1 MKKTAVSKTLALFL
15 SAALLFAG
23 CGKTGGEQESVGDMA
38 GGGDKTMGRYV
49 EEEIGRPEEM
59 ERNGGIVR
67 LADGTLQ
74 IFDFN
79 QGPFVSQDEGKTWTK
94 KYDDWSGMVGEGYF
108 MNAAAAK
115 DGSLF
120 LVYSTYDAVS
130 SVEGEVASQEDV
142 SDAERSEQPDTEP
155 TETEDTEVQ
164 VEESDMFTIDC
175 HYMFVSPEGETREI
189 MLPFDMDNYE
199 LITNCWY
206 TPDGRLLAS
215 QGGAIYEINQEDGS
229 LTVLFET
236 DGDADTA
243 CFSDTQMVAF
253 TNTKAYRFDLVK
265 GELMEQDE
273 ELDKFISG
281 LTNNGEKGV
290 YWTSGNYSFLV
301 AMDKD
306 NTLYLACQD
315 GLYQCTAGESPK
327 QLLQGTLCSMGDPSN
342 GKYGML
348 VEDGPVFLVLF
359 SSGLSR
365 FTYDETMPA
374 TPDKELKVYS
384 LKKDQTLQQAVSA
397 YQKAHQDVFVKY
409 EVGMS
414 GENGLTA
421 EDAIKALN
429 TEIMAG
435 NGPDVIML
443 DGLPIESYLAKGMLA
458 DLSENLKAVEEK
470 EEFFDNITRVYEED
484 GKIYAIPTRFRIP
497 LLMGNE
503 EFVSNIQDLSSL
515 SAVMEEMREKNPEG
529 SILSAYTPEILLKM
543 LAIASEPTW
552 SKEDGN
558 LQEETVKEFLTQA
571 KKIYDNEISG
581 ISDSEKEEFL
591 NSVRGSDDSSGT
603 AEETALDI
611 SWSILNFLTK
621 SQAQLAI
628 GASQQVS
635 LDFTN
640 VISVPR
646 VKPEVVYKP
655 LSLQAENVFQAE
667 SIVGVSAKAAE
678 PEMAREF
685 VEMLLSYNVMSMQQE
700 PYPVNAAS
708 FDSFFD
714 TDMEGDGAFGSM
726 GISKDDGSVATL
738 DLYWPNEEE
747 QKGLEQMV
755 RSLKTPYLPGSPIEQ
770 AILEAGVS
778 VLEGNMSVD
787 EGVAQIKQKIQ
798 LYLSE

>member
-130 SVEGEVASQEDV
+130 SEEGEEASQEEV

-306 NTLYLACQD
+306 TTLYLACQD

-708 FDSFFD
+708 FDSLFD

-770 AILEAGVS
+770 AVLEAGVS

>member
-38 GGGDKTMGRYV
+38 GDGDKTMGRYV

-120 LVYSTYDAVS
+120 LVYSTYDAVFS
-130 SVEGEVASQEDV
+130 EEGEEGSQEEE

-155 TETEDTEVQ
+155 PETEDTEVQ

-265 GELMEQDE
+265 GELLEQDE
-273 ELDKFISG
+273 ELDKFISS

-301 AMDKD
+301 AMDKE

-458 DLSENLKAVEEK
+458 DLSENLKAAEEK
-470 EEFFDNITRVYEED
+470 EEFFDNITRVYEQD

-515 SAVMEEMREKNPEG
+515 SAVMEEMRKKNPEG

-628 GASQQVS
+628 GSSQQVS

-708 FDSFFD
+708 FDSLFD

-726 GISKDDGSVATL
+726 GISKDDGSVTTL

-770 AILEAGVS
+770 AVLEAGVS

>member
-130 SVEGEVASQEDV
+130 SEEGEEASQEEV

-273 ELDKFISG
+273 ELDISG

-708 FDSFFD
+708 FDSLFD

-770 AILEAGVS
+770 AVLEAGVS

>member
-130 SVEGEVASQEDV
+130 SEEGEEASQEEV

-708 FDSFFD
+708 FDSLFD

>member
-130 SVEGEVASQEDV
+130 SEEGEEASQEEV

-164 VEESDMFTIDC
+164 VEESDLFTIDC

-708 FDSFFD
+708 FDSLFD

>member
-130 SVEGEVASQEDV
+130 SEEGEEASQEEV

-708 FDSFFD
+708 FDSLFD

-755 RSLKTPYLPGSPIEQ
+755 RSLETPYLPGSPIEQ
-770 AILEAGVS
+770 AVLEAGVS

>member
-130 SVEGEVASQEDV
+130 SEEGEEASQEEV

-155 TETEDTEVQ
+155 AETEDTEVQ

-265 GELMEQDE
+265 GELLEQDE

-458 DLSENLKAVEEK
+458 DLSENLKAAEEK

-678 PEMAREF
+678 SEMAREF

-708 FDSFFD
+708 FDSLFD

-770 AILEAGVS
+770 AVLEAGVS

>member
-130 SVEGEVASQEDV
+130 SEEGEEASQEEV

-155 TETEDTEVQ
+155 AETEDTEVQ

-206 TPDGRLLAS
+206 TPNGRLLAS

-265 GELMEQDE
+265 GELLEQDE

-458 DLSENLKAVEEK
+458 DLSENLKAAEEK

-678 PEMAREF
+678 SEMAREF

-708 FDSFFD
+708 FDSLFD

-770 AILEAGVS
+770 AVLEAGVS

>member
-1 MKKTAVSKTLALFL
+1 MKKIAVSKTLALFL

-130 SVEGEVASQEDV
+130 SEEGEEASQEEV

-458 DLSENLKAVEEK
+458 DLSENLKAAEEK

-708 FDSFFD
+708 FDSLFD

-770 AILEAGVS
+770 AVLEAGIS

>member
-130 SVEGEVASQEDV
+130 SEEGEEASQEEV

-770 AILEAGVS
+770 AVLEAGVS

>member
-1 MKKTAVSKTLALFL
+1 MALFL

-130 SVEGEVASQEDV
+130 SEEGEEASQEEV

-708 FDSFFD
+708 FDSLFD

-726 GISKDDGSVATL
+726 GISKDDGSVVTL

-770 AILEAGVS
+770 AVLEAGVS

>member
-130 SVEGEVASQEDV
+130 SEEGEEASQEEV

-155 TETEDTEVQ
+155 AETEDTEVQ

-265 GELMEQDE
+265 GELLEQDE

-458 DLSENLKAVEEK
+458 DLSENLKAAEEK

-581 ISDSEKEEFL
+581 ISDLEKEEFL

-678 PEMAREF
+678 SEMAREF

-708 FDSFFD
+708 FDSLFD

-770 AILEAGVS
+770 AVLEAGIS

>member
-130 SVEGEVASQEDV
+130 SEEGEEASQEEV

-365 FTYDETMPA
+365 FTYDETSPA

-708 FDSFFD
+708 FDSLFD

-770 AILEAGVS
+770 AVLEAGVS

>member
-130 SVEGEVASQEDV
+130 SEEGEEASQEEV

-265 GELMEQDE
+265 GELLEQDE

-458 DLSENLKAVEEK
+458 DLSENLKAAEEK

-591 NSVRGSDDSSGT
+591 NSVRGSDYSSGT

-708 FDSFFD
+708 FDSLFD

-770 AILEAGVS
+770 AVLEAGVS

>member
-38 GGGDKTMGRYV
+38 GDGDKTMGRYV

-120 LVYSTYDAVS
+120 LVYSTYDAVFS
-130 SVEGEVASQEDV
+130 EEGEEGSQEEE

-155 TETEDTEVQ
+155 PETEDTEVQ

-265 GELMEQDE
+265 GELLEQDE
-273 ELDKFISG
+273 ELDKFISS

-301 AMDKD
+301 AMDKE

-458 DLSENLKAVEEK
+458 DLSENLKAAEEK

-515 SAVMEEMREKNPEG
+515 SAVMEEMRKKNPEG

-628 GASQQVS
+628 GSSQQVS

-708 FDSFFD
+708 FDSLFD

-726 GISKDDGSVATL
+726 GISKDDGSVTTL

-770 AILEAGVS
+770 AVLEAGVS

>member
-1 MKKTAVSKTLALFL
+1 MKKTAVNKTLALFL

-38 GGGDKTMGRYV
+38 GDGDKTMGRYV

-130 SVEGEVASQEDV
+130 SEEGEEASQEEV

-458 DLSENLKAVEEK
+458 DLSENLKAAEEK

-708 FDSFFD
+708 FDSLFD

>member
-1 MKKTAVSKTLALFL
+1 MKKTAVNKTLALFL

-130 SVEGEVASQEDV
+130 SEEGEEASQEEV

-265 GELMEQDE
+265 GELLEQDE

-458 DLSENLKAVEEK
+458 DLSENLKAAEEK

-770 AILEAGVS
+770 AVLEAGVS

>member
-130 SVEGEVASQEDV
+130 SEEGEEASQEEV

-155 TETEDTEVQ
+155 AETEDTEVQ

-229 LTVLFET
+229 PTVLFET

-265 GELMEQDE
+265 GELLEQDE

-315 GLYQCTAGESPK
+315 GLYQCMAGESPK

-458 DLSENLKAVEEK
+458 DLSENLKAAEEK

-708 FDSFFD
+708 FDSLFD

-770 AILEAGVS
+770 AVLEAGVS

>member
-130 SVEGEVASQEDV
+130 SEEGEEASQEEV

-155 TETEDTEVQ
+155 AETEDTEVQ

-458 DLSENLKAVEEK
+458 DLSENLKAAEEK

-581 ISDSEKEEFL
+581 ISDLEKEEFL

-678 PEMAREF
+678 SEMAREF

-708 FDSFFD
+708 FDSLFD

-770 AILEAGVS
+770 AVLEAGVS

>member
-130 SVEGEVASQEDV
+130 SEEGEEASQEEV

-708 FDSFFD
+708 FDSLFD

-770 AILEAGVS
+770 AVLEAGVS

>member
-38 GGGDKTMGRYV
+38 GDGDKTMGRYV

-120 LVYSTYDAVS
+120 LVYSTYDAVFS
-130 SVEGEVASQEDV
+130 EEGEEGSQEEE

-155 TETEDTEVQ
+155 PETEDTEVQ

-265 GELMEQDE
+265 GELLEQDE
-273 ELDKFISG
+273 ELDKFISS

-301 AMDKD
+301 AMDKE

-458 DLSENLKAVEEK
+458 DLSENLNAAEEK
-470 EEFFDNITRVYEED
+470 EEFFDNITRVYEQD

-515 SAVMEEMREKNPEG
+515 SAVMEEMRKKNPEG

-571 KKIYDNEISG
+571 KKIYDNEMSG

-628 GASQQVS
+628 GSSQQVS

-708 FDSFFD
+708 FDSLFD

-726 GISKDDGSVATL
+726 GISKDDGSVTTL

-770 AILEAGVS
+770 AVLEAGVS

>member
-130 SVEGEVASQEDV
+130 SEEGEEASQEEV

-327 QLLQGTLCSMGDPSN
+327 QLLQGTLCSMEDPSN

>member
-1 MKKTAVSKTLALFL
+1 MKKTAVNKTLALFL

-130 SVEGEVASQEDV
+130 SEEGEEASQEEV

-265 GELMEQDE
+265 GELLEQDE

-397 YQKAHQDVFVKY
+397 YQKAYQDVFVKY

-458 DLSENLKAVEEK
+458 DLSENLKAAEEK

-708 FDSFFD
+708 FDSLFD

-770 AILEAGVS
+770 AVLEAGVS

>member
-1 MKKTAVSKTLALFL
+1 MKKTAVNKTLALFL

-130 SVEGEVASQEDV
+130 SEEGEEASQEEV

-708 FDSFFD
+708 FDSLFD

-747 QKGLEQMV
+747 QKGLEQRV

-770 AILEAGVS
+770 AVLEAGVS

>member
-59 ERNGGIVR
+59 ERNGGIIR

-130 SVEGEVASQEDV
+130 SEEGEEASQEEV

-458 DLSENLKAVEEK
+458 DLSENLKAAEEK

-581 ISDSEKEEFL
+581 ISDLEKEEFL

-708 FDSFFD
+708 FDSLFD

-770 AILEAGVS
+770 AVLEAGVS

>member
-79 QGPFVSQDEGKTWTK
+79 QGPLVSQDEGKTWTK

-130 SVEGEVASQEDV
+130 SEEGEEASQEEV

-515 SAVMEEMREKNPEG
+515 SAVMEEMRAKNPEG
-529 SILSAYTPEILLKM
+529 SILTAYTPEILLKM

-708 FDSFFD
+708 FDSLFD

-755 RSLKTPYLPGSPIEQ
+755 RSLKTPYLPGSPIEH
-770 AILEAGVS
+770 AVLEAGVS

>member
-1 MKKTAVSKTLALFL
+1 MKKIAVSKTLALFL

-130 SVEGEVASQEDV
+130 SEEGEEASQEEV

-708 FDSFFD
+708 FDSLFD

-770 AILEAGVS
+770 AVLEAGIS

>member
-130 SVEGEVASQEDV
+130 SEEGEEASQEEV

-543 LAIASEPTW
+543 LAIASEPTC

-708 FDSFFD
+708 FDSLFD

>member
-38 GGGDKTMGRYV
+38 GDGDKTMGRYV

-130 SVEGEVASQEDV
+130 SEEGEEASQEEV

-265 GELMEQDE
+265 GELLEQDE

-458 DLSENLKAVEEK
+458 DLSENLKAAEEK

-708 FDSFFD
+708 FDSLFD

-770 AILEAGVS
+770 AVLEAGVS

-798 LYLSE
+798 LYLS

>member
-38 GGGDKTMGRYV
+38 GDGDKTMGRYV

-120 LVYSTYDAVS
+120 LVYSTYDAVFS
-130 SVEGEVASQEDV
+130 EEGEEGSQEEE

-155 TETEDTEVQ
+155 PETEDTEVQ

-265 GELMEQDE
+265 GELLEQDE
-273 ELDKFISG
+273 ELDKFISS

-301 AMDKD
+301 AMDKE

-458 DLSENLKAVEEK
+458 DLSENLKAAEEK

-515 SAVMEEMREKNPEG
+515 SAVMEEMRKKNPEG

-571 KKIYDNEISG
+571 KKIYDNEMSG

-628 GASQQVS
+628 GSSQQVS

-708 FDSFFD
+708 FDSLFD

-726 GISKDDGSVATL
+726 GISKDDGSVTTL

-770 AILEAGVS
+770 AVLEAGVS

>member
-130 SVEGEVASQEDV
+130 SEEGEEASQEEV

-581 ISDSEKEEFL
+581 ISDLEKEEFL

>member
-130 SVEGEVASQEDV
+130 SEEGEEASQEEV

-206 TPDGRLLAS
+206 TPNGGLLAS

-458 DLSENLKAVEEK
+458 DLSENLKAAEEK

-581 ISDSEKEEFL
+581 ISDLEKEEFL

-678 PEMAREF
+678 SEMAREF

-708 FDSFFD
+708 FDSLFD

-770 AILEAGVS
+770 AVLEAGVS

>member
-130 SVEGEVASQEDV
+130 SEEGEEASQEEV

-571 KKIYDNEISG
+571 KKIYDNEMSG

-708 FDSFFD
+708 FDSLFD

-770 AILEAGVS
+770 AVLEAGVS

>member
-130 SVEGEVASQEDV
+130 SEEGEEASQEEV

-175 HYMFVSPEGETREI
+175 HYMFASPEGETREI

-708 FDSFFD
+708 FDSLFD

-770 AILEAGVS
+770 AVLEAGVS

>member
-130 SVEGEVASQEDV
+130 SEEGEEASQEEV

-155 TETEDTEVQ
+155 AETEDTEVQ

-265 GELMEQDE
+265 GELLEQDE

-458 DLSENLKAVEEK
+458 DLSENLKAAEEK

-581 ISDSEKEEFL
+581 ISDLEKEEFL

-678 PEMAREF
+678 SEMAREF

-708 FDSFFD
+708 FDSLFD

-770 AILEAGVS
+770 AVLEAGVS

>member
-130 SVEGEVASQEDV
+130 SEEGEEASQEEV

-155 TETEDTEVQ
+155 AETEDTEVQ

-708 FDSFFD
+708 FDSLFD

-770 AILEAGVS
+770 AVLEAGVS

>member
-1 MKKTAVSKTLALFL
+1 MKKTAVYKTLALFL

-38 GGGDKTMGRYV
+38 GDGDKTMGRYV

-130 SVEGEVASQEDV
+130 SEEGEEASQEEV

-265 GELMEQDE
+265 GELLEQDE

-458 DLSENLKAVEEK
+458 DLSENLKAAEEK

-708 FDSFFD
+708 FDSLFD

-770 AILEAGVS
+770 AVLEAGVS

>member
-1 MKKTAVSKTLALFL
+1 MKKTAVNKTLALFL

-38 GGGDKTMGRYV
+38 GDGDKTMGRYV

-130 SVEGEVASQEDV
+130 SEEGEEASQEEV

-458 DLSENLKAVEEK
+458 DLSENLKAAEEK

>member
-130 SVEGEVASQEDV
+130 SEEGEEASQEEV

-458 DLSENLKAVEEK
+458 DLSENLKAAEEK

-581 ISDSEKEEFL
+581 ISDLEKEEFL

-678 PEMAREF
+678 SEMAREF

-708 FDSFFD
+708 FDSLFD

-770 AILEAGVS
+770 AVLEAGIS